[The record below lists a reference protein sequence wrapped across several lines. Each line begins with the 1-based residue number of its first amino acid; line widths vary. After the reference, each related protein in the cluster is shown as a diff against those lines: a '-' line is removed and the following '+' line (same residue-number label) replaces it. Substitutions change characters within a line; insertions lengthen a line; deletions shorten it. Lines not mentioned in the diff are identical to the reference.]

1 MDHFNMNNELVRFRP
16 TRHEDLVY
24 VMAVESQKENSDFV
38 LVWPVEKHIDV
49 ILSEDEGHY
58 IIENRTTGERVG
70 YFLLAGLTS
79 PHNSVE
85 LRRIVISEKGKGFGK
100 SSIELIKKMVFEDLN
115 AHRLWLDVKLYN
127 VVAQQLYLS
136 AGFVKEGI
144 LRDSLYSNG
153 VYESMQVMSILE
165 LEYDISAS

>member
-1 MDHFNMNNELVRFRP
+1 M
-16 TRHEDLVY
+16 
-24 VMAVESQKENSDFV
+24 
-38 LVWPVEKHIDV
+38 

-58 IIENRTTGERVG
+58 IIEDCATGKMVG
-70 YFLLAGLTS
+70 YFLLAGLKS

-85 LRRIVISEKGKGFGK
+85 LIRIVISEKGKGFGK
-100 SSIELIKKMVFEDLN
+100 SSIELIKKMAFEELN

-127 VVAQQLYLS
+127 TVAQNLYLS

-153 VYESMQVMSILE
+153 VYESMQDLSILE
-165 LEYDISAS
+165 SEYMKQTV